1 MFFSLSLL
9 SSVSRKIYLKNF
21 LEKSVLVGTDNSVVI
36 AGMGGVEGD
45 RGGDGGINGDG
56 WTLDLGR
63 WTLNTVYRWCVA
75 EVCTWNLYDFADQCD
90 SNKFNK
96 KEKMLK
102 LISQKQVNK
111 SLSLWVGKQSY
122 LRKFLR

>member
-9 SSVSRKIYLKNF
+9 SSVSLKIYLKIF

-63 WTLNTVYRWCVA
+63 WTLNTVYR
-75 EVCTWNLYDFADQCD
+75 
-90 SNKFNK
+90 
-96 KEKMLK
+96 
-102 LISQKQVNK
+102 
-111 SLSLWVGKQSY
+111 
-122 LRKFLR
+122 